1 MKKILYII
9 VIAFF
14 FQGCESFL
22 DKVQDSTGMTD
33 EMVFTD
39 YLNARKFADRM
50 YKDMHNYLADYDYSF
65 IAAVCDEGYAECD
78 WETLPL
84 VQTGDWLRA
93 YNAGQSLQFYAI
105 WNGWQS
111 IRIANVTLAN
121 VDRLAGNATQAQIDE
136 IKGQAHFM
144 RAWYYW
150 EFLKRQGGMP
160 YLEVALQG
168 TDNFGMPRLSYH
180 ETALKIAA
188 DCDTAAT
195 LLPGVWDMA
204 NLGRPTQGAA
214 MALKASALL
223 FAASP
228 TNNEANDL
236 TRWTDAAN
244 AAWDLIDLA
253 QTTGRYKLLTS
264 NGTDQTTYDSPTG
277 IKTITYPSGFD
288 SIFMYTP
295 FNDEII
301 WEHYTSVNAGNIW
314 RTFTPKSLAAG
325 GIIQGFSPSQNIV
338 DLFETDNGLKI
349 TDDPSFDPQDPYVDR
364 DPRFYHTILFNN
376 QRWTSKSATY
386 LELFEGGRDRPA
398 NSDKH
403 YSTTGYLARKFW
415 AKNVD
420 MFSGAAAPS
429 THAIH
434 FRYAEIL
441 LMYAEACNE
450 IGGPTYTLPGASLSA
465 VGAVNLVRARAGMP
479 SVAAQY
485 LASASTFRERIK
497 NERAVELYLEG
508 KRFFD
513 LSRWGDA
520 HKLAHREIYG
530 ASFVADASKPTGYTI
545 TRTSSPVFTLVF
557 DQKHYRWPIRTQDA
571 LMFKEFNQN
580 PGW

>member
-1 MKKILYII
+1 
-9 VIAFF
+9 
-14 FQGCESFL
+14 
-22 DKVQDSTGMTD
+22 
-33 EMVFTD
+33 
-39 YLNARKFADRM
+39 
-50 YKDMHNYLADYDYSF
+50 
-65 IAAVCDEGYAECD
+65 
-78 WETLPL
+78 
-84 VQTGDWLRA
+84 
-93 YNAGQSLQFYAI
+93 
-105 WNGWQS
+105 
-111 IRIANVTLAN
+111 
-121 VDRLAGNATQAQIDE
+121 
-136 IKGQAHFM
+136 
-144 RAWYYW
+144 
-150 EFLKRQGGMP
+150 MP

-168 TDNFGMPRLSYH
+168 TDNFGMPRLSYN
-180 ETALKIAA
+180 ETAQKIAE
-188 DCDTAAT
+188 DCDRAAA

-214 MALKASALL
+214 MALKASTLL

-228 TNNEANDL
+228 KNNETNDM
-236 TRWTDAAN
+236 TRWTAAAT
-244 AAWDLIDLA
+244 AAWDLINLA

-264 NGTDQTTYDSPTG
+264 NGTDQLTYDSPSG

-295 FNDEII
+295 YNDEII
-301 WEHYTSVNAGNIW
+301 WEHYTSVNAGNVW

-349 TDDPSFDPQDPYVDR
+349 TDDSSFDPQNPFVDR

-386 LELFEGGRDRPA
+386 LELFEGGRDRPGT
-398 NSDKH
+398 SDKH

-429 THAIH
+429 THVIY

-450 IGGPTYTLPGASLSA
+450 IGGPTYVLPGASLSA
-465 VGAVNLVRARAGMP
+465 VAAVNLVRDRAGMP
-479 SVAAQY
+479 DVATQY
-485 LASASTFRERIK
+485 LASAATFRERIK

-530 ASFVADASKPTGYTI
+530 ASFLADASKPTGYTI

-571 LMFKEFNQN
+571 LMFKEFKQN